1 MNEYLF
7 LYGTLLPTQ
16 APKEI
21 ASIVKRFRRLGP
33 ARVRGK
39 LYDFGEFPG
48 AVLDS
53 STRNVIQGELV
64 ALPSDE
70 RILEALDRYE
80 EFDPLD
86 TRNSLFVRKKARVRM
101 ANGAA
106 EKGGFTST
114 TDALVGPSS
123 CQAVTTFVLEW
134 RDLHGAGG
142 RTRTDMNSEVR
153 QILSLVRIPISPLR
167 REGLTS

>member
-33 ARVRGK
+33 AQVRGK
-39 LYDFGEFPG
+39 LYDFGDFPG
-48 AVLDS
+48 AILDS
-53 STRNVIQGELV
+53 SARTMIQGELV

-70 RILEALDRYE
+70 RTLEALDRYE

-86 TRNSLFVRKKARVRM
+86 TKKSLFVRKKAKVRM
-101 ANGAA
+101 ANGSSR
-106 EKGGFTST
+106 EVWIYVYNRRPGG
-114 TDALVGPSS
+114 AK
-123 CQAVTTFVLEW
+123 
-134 RDLHGAGG
+134 
-142 RTRTDMNSEVR
+142 
-153 QILSLVRIPISPLR
+153 LVRSGDYLR
-167 REGLTS
+167 SRVA

>member
-53 STRNVIQGELV
+53 STRTMIQGELV

-86 TRNSLFVRKKARVRM
+86 TRKSLFVRKKAKVRM
-101 ANGAA
+101 PDGSSREGWIYVYNRRPGGA
-106 EKGGFTST
+106 K
-114 TDALVGPSS
+114 
-123 CQAVTTFVLEW
+123 
-134 RDLHGAGG
+134 
-142 RTRTDMNSEVR
+142 
-153 QILSLVRIPISPLR
+153 LVRGGDYVRSKVA
-167 REGLTS
+167 